1 MMGISYNEELDQFYK
16 SDFYFS
22 YSSINK
28 LLYSPAAFYK
38 HYILNQKEDMV
49 DAHLVAGKV
58 VHCLL
63 LEPDK
68 FNDEFIVIPSNLP
81 KDNNRLLVD
90 EVFKVYQSQPDTDL
104 TLADFSDTI
113 ISVLLG
119 INLHQSLVDDKKPN
133 KEGVM
138 LTGDEKK
145 VAKMLTEQNIQYFE
159 FLKVK
164 QNKTIVD
171 QTTLDSAKESV
182 ELLRNHE
189 TVRSLMQLDND
200 KDENVKIYNEEGV
213 QLRSSKYKFGFKGI
227 LDNVVMDHNTKT
239 LFINDLKTT
248 GKAIQDF
255 PDSVQYYKYWIQAV
269 MYKQLSLG
277 KYLKGLPDASEWKVV
292 ITFIVIDRANLIYPF
307 QVSPETL
314 KVWEEDFKEILN
326 VVDYHYSNKD
336 FTLPYELATGKIKL

>member
-1 MMGISYNEELDQFYK
+1 MTISYSDELNQFYN

-38 HYILNQKEDMV
+38 HYILNQREDMV

-90 EVFKVYQSQPDTDL
+90 EVFKVFQSQPDTDL
-104 TLADFSDTI
+104 TLADFPDSI
-113 ISVLLG
+113 INVLLG
-119 INLHQSLVDDKKPN
+119 INLHQSLKND
-133 KEGVM
+133 EGRI
-138 LTGDEKK
+138 
-145 VAKMLTEQNIQYFE
+145 AKMVTEQNVQYFE

-164 QNKTIVD
+164 QGKTIVD
-171 QTTLDSAKESV
+171 QTTLDTAKESV
-182 ELLRNHE
+182 ELLRQHA
-189 TVRSLMQLDND
+189 TVRSLLQLDND
-200 KDENVKIYNEEGV
+200 RDENIKIYNEEGV
-213 QLRSSKYKFGFKGI
+213 QLKSSKYKFGFKGI
-227 LDNVVMDHNTKT
+227 LDNVVMDYNTKT
-239 LFINDLKTT
+239 IFINDLKTT

-277 KYLKGLPDASEWKVV
+277 KYLKDLPDKLDWKVV

-307 QVSPETL
+307 QVSDETL
-314 KVWEEDFKEILN
+314 KVWEEEFKKILT
-326 VVDYHYSNKD
+326 VVDYHYTNKD
-336 FTLPYELATGKIKL
+336 FTLPYELATGNVKL

>member
-1 MMGISYNEELDQFYK
+1 MSISYSDELEQFYK

-38 HYILNQKEDMV
+38 HYILNQREDMV

-90 EVFKVYQSQPDTDL
+90 EIFKVYQSQPDTDL
-104 TLADFSDTI
+104 TLADFPDSI
-113 ISVLLG
+113 ISVLAG
-119 INLHQSLVDDKKPN
+119 INLHQSLKND
-133 KEGVM
+133 EGRI
-138 LTGDEKK
+138 
-145 VAKMLTEQNIQYFE
+145 AKMVTEQNTQYFE

-164 QNKTIVD
+164 QGKTIVD
-171 QTTLDSAKESV
+171 QATLDTAKESV
-182 ELLRNHE
+182 ELLRQHE
-189 TVRSLMQLDND
+189 TVRSLLQLDND
-200 KDENVKIYNEEGV
+200 KDENIKIYNEEGV
-213 QLRSSKYKFGFKGI
+213 QLKSSRFKFGFKGI
-227 LDNVVMDHNTKT
+227 LDNVVMDYNTKT
-239 LFINDLKTT
+239 IFINDLKTT

-277 KYLKGLPDASEWKVV
+277 KYLKDLPDKLDWKVV

-307 QVSPETL
+307 QVSEETL
-314 KVWEEDFKEILN
+314 KVWEEDFKKILT
-326 VVDYHYSNKD
+326 VVDYHYTNKD
-336 FTLPYELATGKIKL
+336 YTLPYELATGNVKL

>member
-1 MMGISYNEELDQFYK
+1 MTISYNEELNQFYN

-90 EVFKVYQSQPDTDL
+90 EVFKVFQSQPDTDL
-104 TLADFSDTI
+104 TLADFPDSI
-113 ISVLLG
+113 INVLVG
-119 INLHQSLVDDKKPN
+119 INLHQSLKND
-133 KEGVM
+133 EGRI
-138 LTGDEKK
+138 
-145 VAKMLTEQNIQYFE
+145 AKMVTEQNTQYFE

-164 QNKTIVD
+164 QGKTIVD
-171 QTTLDSAKESV
+171 QTTLDTAKESV
-182 ELLRNHE
+182 ELLRNHA
-189 TVRSLMQLDND
+189 TVRSLLQLDND
-200 KDENVKIYNEEGV
+200 RDENIKIYNEEGV
-213 QLRSSKYKFGFKGI
+213 QLKSSKYKFGFKGI

-239 LFINDLKTT
+239 IFINDLKTT

-277 KYLKGLPDASEWKVV
+277 KYLKDLPDKLDWKVV

-307 QVSPETL
+307 QVSDETL
-314 KVWEEDFKEILN
+314 KVWEEEFKNILT
-326 VVDYHYSNKD
+326 VVDYHYTNKD
-336 FTLPYELATGKIKL
+336 FTLPYELATGNVKL

>member
-1 MMGISYNEELDQFYK
+1 MTISYNEELNQFYN

-38 HYILNQKEDMV
+38 HYILNQREDMV

-90 EVFKVYQSQPDTDL
+90 EVFKVFQSQPDTDL
-104 TLADFSDTI
+104 TLADFPDSI
-113 ISVLLG
+113 INVLVG
-119 INLHQSLVDDKKPN
+119 INLHQSLKND
-133 KEGVM
+133 EGRI
-138 LTGDEKK
+138 
-145 VAKMLTEQNIQYFE
+145 AKMVTEQNTQYFE

-164 QNKTIVD
+164 QGKTIVD
-171 QTTLDSAKESV
+171 QTTLDTAKESV
-182 ELLRNHE
+182 ELLRNHA
-189 TVRSLMQLDND
+189 TVSSLLQLDND
-200 KDENVKIYNEEGV
+200 KDENIKIYNEEGV
-213 QLRSSKYKFGFKGI
+213 QLKSSKYKFGFKGI
-227 LDNVVMDHNTKT
+227 LDNVVMDYNTKT
-239 LFINDLKTT
+239 IFINDLKTT

-277 KYLKGLPDASEWKVV
+277 KYLKDLPDKLDWKVV

-307 QVSPETL
+307 QVSDETL
-314 KVWEEDFKEILN
+314 KVWEEEFKNILT
-326 VVDYHYSNKD
+326 VVDYHYTNKD
-336 FTLPYELATGKIKL
+336 FTLPYELATGNVKL

>member
-1 MMGISYNEELDQFYK
+1 MMTISYNDELNQFYN

-28 LLYSPAAFYK
+28 LLYSPAAFYR
-38 HYILNQKEDMV
+38 HYILNQREDMV

-90 EVFKVYQSQPDTDL
+90 EVFKVFQSQPDTDL
-104 TLADFSDTI
+104 TLADFPDSI
-113 ISVLLG
+113 ITVLLG
-119 INLHQSLVDDKKPN
+119 INLHQSLKTD
-133 KEGVM
+133 EGRI
-138 LTGDEKK
+138 
-145 VAKMLTEQNIQYFE
+145 AKMVTEQNTQYFE

-164 QNKTIVD
+164 QGKTIVD
-171 QTTLDSAKESV
+171 QSTLDTAKESV
-182 ELLRNHE
+182 ELLRNHA

-200 KDENVKIYNEEGV
+200 RDENIKIYNEEGV
-213 QLRSSKYKFGFKGI
+213 QLKSSKYKFGFKGI

-239 LFINDLKTT
+239 IFINDLKTT

-277 KYLKGLPDASEWKVV
+277 KYLKDLPDKLDWKVV

-307 QVSPETL
+307 QVSDETL
-314 KVWEEDFKEILN
+314 KVWEEEFKNILT
-326 VVDYHYSNKD
+326 VVDYHYTNKD
-336 FTLPYELATGKIKL
+336 FTLPYELATGNVKL

>member
-58 VHCLL
+58 IHCLL

-90 EVFKVYQSQPDTDL
+90 EVFKVFQSQPDTDL
-104 TLADFSDTI
+104 TLADFPDSI
-113 ISVLLG
+113 ISVLAG
-119 INLHQSLVDDKKPN
+119 INLHQSLKTD
-133 KEGVM
+133 EGRI
-138 LTGDEKK
+138 
-145 VAKMLTEQNIQYFE
+145 AKMVTEQNTQYFE

-164 QNKTIVD
+164 QGKTIVD
-171 QTTLDSAKESV
+171 QTTLDTAKESV

-292 ITFIVIDRANLIYPF
+292 ITFVVIDRANLIYPF
-307 QVSPETL
+307 QVSDETL

>member
-1 MMGISYNEELDQFYK
+1 MTISYNDELNQFYN

-28 LLYSPAAFYK
+28 LLYSPAAFYR
-38 HYILNQKEDMV
+38 HYILNQREDMV

-90 EVFKVYQSQPDTDL
+90 EVFKVFQSQPDTDL
-104 TLADFSDTI
+104 TLADFPDSI
-113 ISVLLG
+113 ITVLLG
-119 INLHQSLVDDKKPN
+119 INLHQSLKTD
-133 KEGVM
+133 EGRI
-138 LTGDEKK
+138 
-145 VAKMLTEQNIQYFE
+145 AKMVTEQNTQYFE

-164 QNKTIVD
+164 QGKTIVD
-171 QTTLDSAKESV
+171 QSTLDTAKESV
-182 ELLRNHE
+182 ELLRNHA

-200 KDENVKIYNEEGV
+200 RDENIKIYNEEGV
-213 QLRSSKYKFGFKGI
+213 QLKSSKYKFGFKGI

-239 LFINDLKTT
+239 IFINDLKTT

-277 KYLKGLPDASEWKVV
+277 KYLKDLPDKLDWKVV

-307 QVSPETL
+307 QVSDETL
-314 KVWEEDFKEILN
+314 KVWEEEFKNILT
-326 VVDYHYSNKD
+326 VVDYHYTNKD
-336 FTLPYELATGKIKL
+336 FTLPYELATGNVKL

>member
-1 MMGISYNEELDQFYK
+1 MTISYSDELNQFYN

-38 HYILNQKEDMV
+38 HYILNQREDMV

-90 EVFKVYQSQPDTDL
+90 EVFKVFQSQPDTDL
-104 TLADFSDTI
+104 TLADFPDSI
-113 ISVLLG
+113 INVLLG
-119 INLHQSLVDDKKPN
+119 INLHQSLKND
-133 KEGVM
+133 EGRI
-138 LTGDEKK
+138 
-145 VAKMLTEQNIQYFE
+145 AKMVTEQNTQYFE

-164 QNKTIVD
+164 QGKTIVD
-171 QTTLDSAKESV
+171 QTTLDTAKESV
-182 ELLRNHE
+182 ELLRQHE

-200 KDENVKIYNEEGV
+200 KDENIKIYNEEGV
-213 QLRSSKYKFGFKGI
+213 QLKSSKYKFGFKGI
-227 LDNVVMDHNTKT
+227 LDNVVMDYNTKT
-239 LFINDLKTT
+239 IFINDLKTT

-277 KYLKGLPDASEWKVV
+277 KYLKDLPDKLDWKVV

-307 QVSPETL
+307 QVSDETL
-314 KVWEEDFKEILN
+314 KVWEEEFKNILT
-326 VVDYHYSNKD
+326 VVDYHYTNKD
-336 FTLPYELATGKIKL
+336 FTLPYELATGNVKL

>member
-1 MMGISYNEELDQFYK
+1 MMTISYNEELNQFYN

-38 HYILNQKEDMV
+38 HYILNQKEDMI

-90 EVFKVYQSQPDTDL
+90 EVFKVFQSQPDTDL
-104 TLADFSDTI
+104 TLADFPDSI
-113 ISVLLG
+113 INVLVG
-119 INLHQSLVDDKKPN
+119 INLHQSLKND
-133 KEGVM
+133 EGRI
-138 LTGDEKK
+138 
-145 VAKMLTEQNIQYFE
+145 AKMVTEQNTQYFE

-164 QNKTIVD
+164 QGKTIVD
-171 QTTLDSAKESV
+171 QTTLDTAKESV
-182 ELLRNHE
+182 ELLRNHA
-189 TVRSLMQLDND
+189 TVRSLLQLDND
-200 KDENVKIYNEEGV
+200 RDENIKIYNEEGV
-213 QLRSSKYKFGFKGI
+213 QLKSSKYKFGFKGI

-239 LFINDLKTT
+239 IFINDLKTT

-277 KYLKGLPDASEWKVV
+277 KYLKDLPDKLDWKVV

-307 QVSPETL
+307 QVSDETL
-314 KVWEEDFKEILN
+314 KVWEEEFKNILT
-326 VVDYHYSNKD
+326 VVDYHYTNKD
-336 FTLPYELATGKIKL
+336 FTLPYELATGNVKL

>member
-1 MMGISYNEELDQFYK
+1 MTISYSDELEQFYK

-38 HYILNQKEDMV
+38 HYILNQREDMV

-90 EVFKVYQSQPDTDL
+90 EVFKVFQSQPDTDL
-104 TLADFSDTI
+104 TLADFPDSI
-113 ISVLLG
+113 INVLLG
-119 INLHQSLVDDKKPN
+119 INLHQSLKND
-133 KEGVM
+133 EGRI
-138 LTGDEKK
+138 
-145 VAKMLTEQNIQYFE
+145 AKMVTEQNTQYFE

-164 QNKTIVD
+164 QGKTIVD
-171 QTTLDSAKESV
+171 QTTLDTAKESV
-182 ELLRNHE
+182 ELLRQHA
-189 TVRSLMQLDND
+189 TVRSLLQLDND
-200 KDENVKIYNEEGV
+200 RDENIKIYNEEGV
-213 QLRSSKYKFGFKGI
+213 QLKSSKYKFGFKGI
-227 LDNVVMDHNTKT
+227 LDNVVMDYNTKT
-239 LFINDLKTT
+239 IFINDLKTT

-277 KYLKGLPDASEWKVV
+277 KYLKDIPDKLDWKVV

-307 QVSPETL
+307 QVSDETL
-314 KVWEEDFKEILN
+314 KVWEEEFKKILT
-326 VVDYHYSNKD
+326 VVDYHYTNKD
-336 FTLPYELATGKIKL
+336 FTLPYELATGNVKL

>member
-1 MMGISYNEELDQFYK
+1 MTISYSDELEQFYK

-38 HYILNQKEDMV
+38 HYILNQREDMV

-90 EVFKVYQSQPDTDL
+90 EVFKVFQSQPDTDL
-104 TLADFSDTI
+104 TLADFPDSI
-113 ISVLLG
+113 INVLLG
-119 INLHQSLVDDKKPN
+119 INLHQSLKND
-133 KEGVM
+133 EGRI
-138 LTGDEKK
+138 
-145 VAKMLTEQNIQYFE
+145 AKMVTEQNVQYFE

-164 QNKTIVD
+164 QGKTIVD
-171 QTTLDSAKESV
+171 QTTLDTAKESV
-182 ELLRNHE
+182 ELLRQHA
-189 TVRSLMQLDND
+189 TVRSLLQLDND
-200 KDENVKIYNEEGV
+200 RDENIKIYNEEGV
-213 QLRSSKYKFGFKGI
+213 QLKSSKYKFGFKGI
-227 LDNVVMDHNTKT
+227 LDNVVMDYNTKT
-239 LFINDLKTT
+239 IFINDLKTT

-277 KYLKGLPDASEWKVV
+277 KYLKDLPDKLDWKVV

-307 QVSPETL
+307 QVSDETL
-314 KVWEEDFKEILN
+314 KVWEEEFKKILT
-326 VVDYHYSNKD
+326 VVDYHYTNKD
-336 FTLPYELATGKIKL
+336 FTLPYELATGNVKL

>member
-1 MMGISYNEELDQFYK
+1 MSISYSDELEQFYK

-38 HYILNQKEDMV
+38 HYILNQREDMV

-90 EVFKVYQSQPDTDL
+90 EIFKVYQSQPDTDL
-104 TLADFSDTI
+104 TLADFPDSI
-113 ISVLLG
+113 ISVLAG
-119 INLHQSLVDDKKPN
+119 INLHQSLKND
-133 KEGVM
+133 EGRI
-138 LTGDEKK
+138 
-145 VAKMLTEQNIQYFE
+145 AKMVTEQNTQYFE

-164 QNKTIVD
+164 QGKTIVD
-171 QTTLDSAKESV
+171 QATLDTAKESV
-182 ELLRNHE
+182 ELLRQHE
-189 TVRSLMQLDND
+189 TVRSLLQLDND
-200 KDENVKIYNEEGV
+200 KDENIKIYNEEGV
-213 QLRSSKYKFGFKGI
+213 QLKSSRFKFGFKGI
-227 LDNVVMDHNTKT
+227 LDNVVMDYNTKT
-239 LFINDLKTT
+239 IFINDLKTT

-277 KYLKGLPDASEWKVV
+277 KYLKDLPDKLDWKVV

-307 QVSPETL
+307 QVSEETL
-314 KVWEEDFKEILN
+314 KVWEEDFKKILT
-326 VVDYHYSNKD
+326 VVDYHYINKD
-336 FTLPYELATGKIKL
+336 FSLPYELATGNVKL

>member
-1 MMGISYNEELDQFYK
+1 MGISYNEELDQFYK

-58 VHCLL
+58 IHCLL

-90 EVFKVYQSQPDTDL
+90 EVFKVFQSQPDTDL
-104 TLADFSDTI
+104 TLADFPDSI
-113 ISVLLG
+113 ISVLAG
-119 INLHQSLVDDKKPN
+119 INLHQSLKTD
-133 KEGVM
+133 EGRI
-138 LTGDEKK
+138 
-145 VAKMLTEQNIQYFE
+145 AKMVTEQNTQYFE

-164 QNKTIVD
+164 QGKTIVD
-171 QTTLDSAKESV
+171 QTTLDTAKESV

-213 QLRSSKYKFGFKGI
+213 HLRSSKYKFGFKGI

-277 KYLKGLPDASEWKVV
+277 KYLKGLPNASEWKVV

-307 QVSPETL
+307 QVSAETL

>member
-1 MMGISYNEELDQFYK
+1 MSISYSDELEQFYK

-38 HYILNQKEDMV
+38 HYILNQREDVV

-58 VHCLL
+58 LHCLL
-63 LEPDK
+63 LEPEK

-104 TLADFSDTI
+104 KMADFPDTI
-113 ISVLLG
+113 ISVLVG
-119 INLHQSLVDDKKPN
+119 INLHQSLK
-133 KEGVM
+133 
-138 LTGDEKK
+138 TDESRI
-145 VAKMLTEQNIQYFE
+145 AKMLTEQNIQYFE

-164 QNKTIVD
+164 QGKTIVD
-171 QTTLDSAKESV
+171 QSTLDTAKESV
-182 ELLRNHE
+182 ELLRNHAV
-189 TVRSLMQLDND
+189 VRSLLQLDNN
-200 KDENVKIYNEEGV
+200 KDENIKVYNEEGV
-213 QLRSSKYKFGFKGI
+213 QLKSSKYKFGFKGI
-227 LDNVVMDHNTKT
+227 LDNVVMDYNTKT
-239 LFINDLKTT
+239 IFINDLKTT

-277 KYLKGLPDASEWKVV
+277 KYLKDLPDKLDWKVV

-307 QVSPETL
+307 QVSDETL
-314 KVWEEDFKEILN
+314 KVWEEDFRNILT
-326 VVDYHYSNKD
+326 VIDYHYTNKD
-336 FTLPYELATGKIKL
+336 FTLPYELATGNVKL

>member
-1 MMGISYNEELDQFYK
+1 MAISYSEELEQFYK

-28 LLYSPAAFYK
+28 LLYSPSAFYK
-38 HYILNQKEDMV
+38 HYILNQREDMV

-58 VHCLL
+58 LHCLI
-63 LEPDK
+63 LEPEK
-68 FNDEFIVIPSNLP
+68 FDEEFIVIPSNLP
-81 KDNNRLLVD
+81 KDNNKLLVD

-104 TLADFSDTI
+104 TLADFPETI
-113 ISVLLG
+113 ISVLAG
-119 INLHQSLVDDKKPN
+119 INLHQSLK
-133 KEGVM
+133 
-138 LTGDEKK
+138 TDESRI
-145 VAKMLTEQNIQYFE
+145 AKMVTEQNSQYFE

-171 QTTLDSAKESV
+171 QATLDTAKESA
-182 ELLRNHE
+182 ELLKNHE
-189 TVRSLMQLDND
+189 VVRDLMQLDKE
-200 KDENVKIYNEEGV
+200 KDEKIKVFNEEGV

-227 LDNVVMDHNTKT
+227 LDNVVMDYNTKT

-277 KYLKGLPDASEWKVV
+277 KYLKDLPDWAEWNIV
-292 ITFIVIDRANLIYPF
+292 ITFIVIDRNNLIYPF
-307 QVSPETL
+307 QVSSETL

-326 VVDYHYSNKD
+326 VIEYHYNNKD
-336 FTLPYELATGKIKL
+336 FTLPYDLATKNVKL

>member
-1 MMGISYNEELDQFYK
+1 MMTISYNEELNQFYN

-38 HYILNQKEDMV
+38 HYILNQREDMV

-90 EVFKVYQSQPDTDL
+90 EVFKVFQSQPDTDL
-104 TLADFSDTI
+104 TLADFPDSI
-113 ISVLLG
+113 INVLVG
-119 INLHQSLVDDKKPN
+119 INLHQSLKND
-133 KEGVM
+133 EGRI
-138 LTGDEKK
+138 
-145 VAKMLTEQNIQYFE
+145 AKMVTEQNTQYFE

-164 QNKTIVD
+164 QGKTIVD
-171 QTTLDSAKESV
+171 QTTLDTAKESV
-182 ELLRNHE
+182 ELLRNHA

-200 KDENVKIYNEEGV
+200 RDENIKIYNEEGV
-213 QLRSSKYKFGFKGI
+213 QLKSSKYKFGFKGI

-239 LFINDLKTT
+239 IFINDLKTT

-277 KYLKGLPDASEWKVV
+277 KYLKDLPDKLDWKVV

-307 QVSPETL
+307 QVSDETL
-314 KVWEEDFKEILN
+314 KVWEEEFKNILT
-326 VVDYHYSNKD
+326 VVDYHYTNKD
-336 FTLPYELATGKIKL
+336 FTLPYELATGNVKL

>member
-1 MMGISYNEELDQFYK
+1 MSISYSDELEQFYK

-38 HYILNQKEDMV
+38 HYILNQREDMV

-90 EVFKVYQSQPDTDL
+90 EIFKVYQSQPDTDL
-104 TLADFSDTI
+104 TLADFSDSI
-113 ISVLLG
+113 INVLAG
-119 INLHQSLVDDKKPN
+119 INLHQSLKND
-133 KEGVM
+133 EGRI
-138 LTGDEKK
+138 
-145 VAKMLTEQNIQYFE
+145 AKMVTEQNTQYFE

-164 QNKTIVD
+164 QGKTIVD
-171 QTTLDSAKESV
+171 QATLDTAKESV
-182 ELLRNHE
+182 ELLRQHE
-189 TVRSLMQLDND
+189 TVRSLLQLDND
-200 KDENVKIYNEEGV
+200 KDENIKIYNEEGV
-213 QLRSSKYKFGFKGI
+213 QLKSSRFKFGFKGI
-227 LDNVVMDHNTKT
+227 LDNVVMDYNTKT
-239 LFINDLKTT
+239 IFINDLKTT

-277 KYLKGLPDASEWKVV
+277 KYLKDLPDKLDWKVV

-307 QVSPETL
+307 QVSEETL
-314 KVWEEDFKEILN
+314 KVWEEDFKKILT
-326 VVDYHYSNKD
+326 VVDYHYTNKD
-336 FTLPYELATGKIKL
+336 YTLPYELATGNVKL

>member
-1 MMGISYNEELDQFYK
+1 MTISYSDELEQFYK

-38 HYILNQKEDMV
+38 HYILNQREDMV

-90 EVFKVYQSQPDTDL
+90 EVFKVFQSQPDTDL
-104 TLADFSDTI
+104 TLADFPDSI
-113 ISVLLG
+113 INVLLG
-119 INLHQSLVDDKKPN
+119 INLHQSLKND
-133 KEGVM
+133 EGRI
-138 LTGDEKK
+138 
-145 VAKMLTEQNIQYFE
+145 AKMVTEQNVQYFE

-164 QNKTIVD
+164 QGKTIVD
-171 QTTLDSAKESV
+171 QTTLDTAKESV
-182 ELLRNHE
+182 ELLRQHA
-189 TVRSLMQLDND
+189 TVRSLLQLDND
-200 KDENVKIYNEEGV
+200 RDENIKIYNEEGV
-213 QLRSSKYKFGFKGI
+213 QLKSSKYKFGFKGI

-239 LFINDLKTT
+239 IFINDLKTT

-277 KYLKGLPDASEWKVV
+277 KYLKDLPDKLDWKVV

-307 QVSPETL
+307 QVSDETL
-314 KVWEEDFKEILN
+314 KVWEEEFKKILT
-326 VVDYHYSNKD
+326 VVDYHYTNKD
-336 FTLPYELATGKIKL
+336 FTLPYELATGNVKL

>member
-1 MMGISYNEELDQFYK
+1 MMGISYNEELNQFYK

-28 LLYSPAAFYK
+28 LLYSPAAFYR
-38 HYILNQKEDMV
+38 HYILNQREDMV

-63 LEPDK
+63 LEPEK

-90 EVFKVYQSQPDTDL
+90 EVFKVFQSQPDTDL
-104 TLADFSDTI
+104 TLADFPDSI
-113 ISVLLG
+113 ISVLVG
-119 INLHQSLVDDKKPN
+119 INLHQSLKTD
-133 KEGVM
+133 EGRI
-138 LTGDEKK
+138 
-145 VAKMLTEQNIQYFE
+145 AKMVTEQNTQYFE

-164 QNKTIVD
+164 QGKTIVD
-171 QTTLDSAKESV
+171 QTTLDTAKESV

-213 QLRSSKYKFGFKGI
+213 QIKSSKYKFGFKGI
-227 LDNVVMDHNTKT
+227 LDNVVMDYNTKT

-277 KYLKGLPDASEWKVV
+277 KYLRELPDAAEWKVV

-314 KVWEEDFKEILN
+314 KVWEENFKDILN

-336 FTLPYELATGKIKL
+336 FSLPYELATGKIKL

>member
-1 MMGISYNEELDQFYK
+1 MMSISYSDELEQFYK

-38 HYILNQKEDMV
+38 HYILNQREDSV

-63 LEPDK
+63 LEPKNFDK
-68 FNDEFIVIPSNLP
+68 EFIVIPSNLP

-104 TLADFSDTI
+104 TLADFPDSI

-119 INLHQSLVDDKKPN
+119 INLHQSLK
-133 KEGVM
+133 
-138 LTGDEKK
+138 TDESRS
-145 VAKMLTEQNIQYFE
+145 AKMVTEQNTQYFE

-164 QNKTIVD
+164 QGKTIVD
-171 QTTLDSAKESV
+171 QTTLDTAKDSV
-182 ELLRNHE
+182 ELLRQHA

-200 KDENVKIYNEEGV
+200 KDENVTIYNEQGL
-213 QLRSSKYKFGFKGI
+213 QINSSKYKFGFKGI
-227 LDNVVMDHNTKT
+227 LDNVVMDYNTKT

-255 PDSVQYYKYWIQAV
+255 PDSVQYYKYWVQAV

-277 KYLKGLPDASEWKVV
+277 KYLKDLPDKLDWKVV

-307 QVSPETL
+307 QVSDETL
-314 KVWEEDFKEILN
+314 KVWEEDFKKILT
-326 VVDYHYSNKD
+326 VVDYHYTNKD
-336 FTLPYELATGKIKL
+336 FTLPYELATGNVKL

>member
-1 MMGISYNEELDQFYK
+1 MAISYSDELEQFYK

-38 HYILNQKEDMV
+38 HYILNQREDSV

-68 FNDEFIVIPSNLP
+68 FKDEFIVIPSNLP

-90 EVFKVYQSQPDTDL
+90 EVFKVYQSQPDADL
-104 TLADFSDTI
+104 TLADFPDSI
-113 ISVLLG
+113 ISVLAG
-119 INLHQSLVDDKKPN
+119 INLHQSLKND
-133 KEGVM
+133 EGRI
-138 LTGDEKK
+138 
-145 VAKMLTEQNIQYFE
+145 AKMLTEQNTQYFE

-164 QNKTIVD
+164 QGKTIVD
-171 QTTLDSAKESV
+171 QTTLDTAKESV
-182 ELLRNHE
+182 ELLRQHE

-200 KDENVKIYNEEGV
+200 KDENVIIYNEEGV
-213 QLRSSKYKFGFKGI
+213 QLKSSRFKFGFKGI
-227 LDNVVMDHNTKT
+227 LDNVVMDYNTKT
-239 LFINDLKTT
+239 IFINDLKTT

-277 KYLKGLPDASEWKVV
+277 KYLKDLPDKLDWKVV

-307 QVSPETL
+307 QVSEETL
-314 KVWEEDFKEILN
+314 KVWEEDFKNILT
-326 VVDYHYSNKD
+326 VIDYHYTNKD
-336 FTLPYELATGKIKL
+336 FTLPYELATGNVKL

>member
-1 MMGISYNEELDQFYK
+1 MMTISYNEELNQFYN

-38 HYILNQKEDMV
+38 HYILNQREDMV

-90 EVFKVYQSQPDTDL
+90 EVFKVFQSQPDTDL
-104 TLADFSDTI
+104 TLADFPDSI
-113 ISVLLG
+113 INVLVG
-119 INLHQSLVDDKKPN
+119 INLHQSLKND
-133 KEGVM
+133 EGRI
-138 LTGDEKK
+138 
-145 VAKMLTEQNIQYFE
+145 AKMLTEQNVQYFE

-164 QNKTIVD
+164 QGKTIVD
-171 QTTLDSAKESV
+171 QTTLDTAKESV
-182 ELLRNHE
+182 ELLRNHA
-189 TVRSLMQLDND
+189 TVRSLLQLDND
-200 KDENVKIYNEEGV
+200 RDENIKIYNEEGV
-213 QLRSSKYKFGFKGI
+213 QLKSSKYKFGFKGI

-239 LFINDLKTT
+239 IFINDLKTT

-277 KYLKGLPDASEWKVV
+277 KYLKDLPDKLDWKVV

-307 QVSPETL
+307 QVSDETL
-314 KVWEEDFKEILN
+314 KVWEEEFKNILT
-326 VVDYHYSNKD
+326 VVDYHYTNKD
-336 FTLPYELATGKIKL
+336 FTLPYELATGNVKL

>member
-1 MMGISYNEELDQFYK
+1 MSISYSDELEQFYK

-38 HYILNQKEDMV
+38 HYILNQREDSV

-58 VHCLL
+58 LHCLL
-63 LEPDK
+63 LEPEK

-104 TLADFSDTI
+104 TLADFPDSI

-119 INLHQSLVDDKKPN
+119 INLHQSLK
-133 KEGVM
+133 
-138 LTGDEKK
+138 TDESRI
-145 VAKMLTEQNIQYFE
+145 AKMLTEQNIQYFE

-164 QNKTIVD
+164 QGKAIVD
-171 QTTLDSAKESV
+171 QATLDTAKESV
-182 ELLRNHE
+182 ELLRNHA

-200 KDENVKIYNEEGV
+200 RDENIKIYNEEGV

-227 LDNVVMDHNTKT
+227 LDNVVMDYNTKT
-239 LFINDLKTT
+239 IFINDLKTT

-277 KYLKGLPDASEWKVV
+277 KYLKDLPDKLDWKVV

-307 QVSPETL
+307 QVSDETL
-314 KVWEEDFKEILN
+314 KVWEEDFKNILT
-326 VVDYHYSNKD
+326 VIDYHYTNKD
-336 FTLPYELATGKIKL
+336 FTLPYELATGNVKL

>member
-1 MMGISYNEELDQFYK
+1 MGISYNEELNQFYK

-28 LLYSPAAFYK
+28 LLYSPAAFYR
-38 HYILNQKEDMV
+38 HYILNQREDMV

-90 EVFKVYQSQPDTDL
+90 EVFKVFQSQPDTDL
-104 TLADFSDTI
+104 TLADFPDSI
-113 ISVLLG
+113 ISVLVG
-119 INLHQSLVDDKKPN
+119 INLHQSLKTD
-133 KEGVM
+133 EGRI
-138 LTGDEKK
+138 
-145 VAKMLTEQNIQYFE
+145 AKMVTEQNTQYFE

-164 QNKTIVD
+164 QGKTIVD
-171 QTTLDSAKESV
+171 QTTLDTAKESV

-200 KDENVKIYNEEGV
+200 KDENIKIYNEEGV
-213 QLRSSKYKFGFKGI
+213 QINSSKYKFGFKGI
-227 LDNVVMDHNTKT
+227 LDNVVMDYNTKT

-277 KYLKGLPDASEWKVV
+277 KYLRELPDAAEWKVV

-314 KVWEEDFKEILN
+314 KVWEENFKDILN

-336 FTLPYELATGKIKL
+336 FSLPYELATGKIKL

>member
-1 MMGISYNEELDQFYK
+1 MMAISYSDELEQFYK

-38 HYILNQKEDMV
+38 HYILNQKEDSV

-81 KDNNRLLVD
+81 KDNNKLLVD
-90 EVFKVYQSQPDTDL
+90 EIFKVYQSQPDADL
-104 TLADFSDTI
+104 TLADFPDSI
-113 ISVLLG
+113 ISVLAG
-119 INLHQSLVDDKKPN
+119 INLHQSLKTD
-133 KEGVM
+133 EGRI
-138 LTGDEKK
+138 
-145 VAKMLTEQNIQYFE
+145 AKMLTEQNTQYFE

-164 QNKTIVD
+164 QGKTIVD
-171 QTTLDSAKESV
+171 QTTLDTAKESV
-182 ELLRNHE
+182 ELLRQHE

-200 KDENVKIYNEEGV
+200 KDENVIIYNEEGV
-213 QLRSSKYKFGFKGI
+213 QLKSSRFKFGFKGI
-227 LDNVVMDHNTKT
+227 LDNVVMDYNTKT
-239 LFINDLKTT
+239 IFINDLKTT

-277 KYLKGLPDASEWKVV
+277 KYLKDIPDKLDWKVV

-307 QVSPETL
+307 QVSEETL
-314 KVWEEDFKEILN
+314 KVWEEEFKKILT
-326 VVDYHYSNKD
+326 VVDYHYTNKD
-336 FTLPYELATGKIKL
+336 YTLPYELATGNVKL

>member
-1 MMGISYNEELDQFYK
+1 MSISYNEELNQFYK

-28 LLYSPAAFYK
+28 LLYSPAAFYR
-38 HYILNQKEDMV
+38 HYILNQREDMV

-90 EVFKVYQSQPDTDL
+90 EVFKVFQSQPDTDL
-104 TLADFSDTI
+104 TLADFPDSI
-113 ISVLLG
+113 ISVLAG
-119 INLHQSLVDDKKPN
+119 INLHQSLKTD
-133 KEGVM
+133 EGRI
-138 LTGDEKK
+138 
-145 VAKMLTEQNIQYFE
+145 AKMVTEQNTQYFE

-164 QNKTIVD
+164 QGKTIVD
-171 QTTLDSAKESV
+171 QTTLDTAKESV
-182 ELLRNHE
+182 ELLRQHE

-200 KDENVKIYNEEGV
+200 KDENITIYNEEGV
-213 QLRSSKYKFGFKGI
+213 QLKSSKYKFGFKGI
-227 LDNVVMDHNTKT
+227 LDNVVLDYNTKT

-277 KYLKGLPDASEWKVV
+277 KYLRDRPDASEWKVV

-314 KVWEEDFKEILN
+314 KVWEENFKDILS

-336 FTLPYELATGKIKL
+336 FSLPYELATGKIKL

>member
-1 MMGISYNEELDQFYK
+1 MTISYSDELNQFYK

-38 HYILNQKEDMV
+38 HYILNQREDMV

-90 EVFKVYQSQPDTDL
+90 EVFKVFQSQPDTDL
-104 TLADFSDTI
+104 TLADFSDSI
-113 ISVLLG
+113 ISVLAS
-119 INLHQSLVDDKKPN
+119 INLHQSLKTD
-133 KEGVM
+133 EGRI
-138 LTGDEKK
+138 
-145 VAKMLTEQNIQYFE
+145 AKMVTEQNTQYFE

-164 QNKTIVD
+164 QGKTIVD
-171 QTTLDSAKESV
+171 QTTLDTAKESV
-182 ELLRNHE
+182 ELLRQHE
-189 TVRSLMQLDND
+189 TVRGLMQLDSD
-200 KDENVKIYNEEGV
+200 KDENVIIHNEEGV
-213 QLRSSKYKFGFKGI
+213 QIKSSKYKFGFKGI
-227 LDNVVMDHNTKT
+227 LDNVVLDYNTKT

-277 KYLKGLPDASEWKVV
+277 KYLKDLPDKLDWKVV

-307 QVSPETL
+307 QVSDETL
-314 KVWEEDFKEILN
+314 KVWEEEFKNILT
-326 VVDYHYSNKD
+326 VVDYHYTNKD